1 MASNIVYTTI
11 DAAYPVAGVDNDTQ
25 GFRDNFQ
32 IIKDGLGTAN
42 GEITTLQEEACKVN
56 ASNNFNGTGTI
67 SSALI
72 QDARYETLIEGE
84 PLTTGVTL
92 NIASAHYF
100 GYVLDAAN
108 VTMTITGWPAD
119 QYAKVKIQL
128 AGVGSGASETEPR
141 TVTWS
146 LPNSENFFTDPN
158 WPGSFTI
165 DPQVSNPVIVELWSY
180 DGGANVFGQ
189 YLGRFNAS

>member
-1 MASNIVYTTI
+1 MASNIISGTI
-11 DAAYPVAGVDNDTQ
+11 DGAYPVAGVDNDTQ
-25 GFRDNFQ
+25 GFRDNFT
-32 IIKDGLGTAN
+32 IIKTGLATAA
-42 GEITTLQEEACKVN
+42 GEITTLQEETCKVN
-56 ASNNFNGTGTI
+56 ASNDFNGTGTI

-72 QDARYETLIEGE
+72 QDARYETLIQGE

-100 GYVLDAAN
+100 GYVLNTAN

-119 QYAKVKIQL
+119 QFAKIKIQL
-128 AGVGSGASETEPR
+128 AGVGVGGDAALR

-146 LPNSENFFTDPN
+146 FPNSQNFFKN
-158 WPGSFTI
+158 SAWPGTFTI

-180 DGGANVFGQ
+180 DGGENIFGN
-189 YLGRFNAS
+189 YLGLFNAS